1 MNQVNQ
7 DADVVSVAQT
17 EFVDALDGFLAD
29 VRAFSNA
36 VEDAGYGWGGR
47 ARDAAVG
54 KGISMRDDGEGIIAL
69 ATDLVEMLGISK
81 NDLIA
86 TEEEN
91 EQTYTTLV

>member
-1 MNQVNQ
+1 MNQVKQ
-7 DADVVSVAQT
+7 DADVVSVAQA

-36 VEDAGYGWGGR
+36 VDDAGYGWGGR
-47 ARDAAVG
+47 ARDAAVV
-54 KGISMRDDGEGIIAL
+54 KGISMREDADGIIAM
-69 ATDLVEMLGISK
+69 ATDLVEMLGRSK
-81 NDLIA
+81 DDLIA